1 MAERLLIGNSHNCE
15 IGRITG
21 LEVFFVSSREHFL
34 LPNFEEAPSEPL
46 AMTFHFLGERL
57 ALKGPREGVPTFPW
71 MSTTH
76 QPVFLRVPS
85 ASY

>member
-1 MAERLLIGNSHNCE
+1 MLLFGNSCICE

-34 LPNFEEAPSEPL
+34 LPNFDEAPSEPL
-46 AMTFHFLGERL
+46 AMTFHFLDEKF
-57 ALKGPREGVPTFPW
+57 ALKGPIKGVPTFPL

-76 QPVFLRVPS
+76 QPMFLRVLS